1 MSCHFEGPLLTHVVA
16 ATSRQ
21 SISEM
26 LGLYQVLFVRGT
38 LQTKGNKG
46 MIVEQDRLIKTNP

>member
-1 MSCHFEGPLLTHVVA
+1 MGVGASIGVGVGVGAKA
-16 ATSRQ
+16 AL
-21 SISEM
+21 SI
-26 LGLYQVLFVRGT
+26 RGT